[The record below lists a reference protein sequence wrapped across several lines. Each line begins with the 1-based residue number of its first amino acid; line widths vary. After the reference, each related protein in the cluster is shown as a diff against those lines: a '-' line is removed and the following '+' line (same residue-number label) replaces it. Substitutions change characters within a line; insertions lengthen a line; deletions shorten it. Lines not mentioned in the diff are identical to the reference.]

1 MPRLHSCHFYSGKC
15 WPLRSLYPCRCK
27 RSELTFT
34 VLSSTSINSIIS
46 VFEEKRQNADKAFE
60 ETWPEHRGLLDI
72 WMSSFSCLTSA
83 SNRYISVINL
93 LEIPINISF
102 DHIISDF
109 QTRFQ
114 AHNAVVMRLC
124 CLIPKM

>member
-1 MPRLHSCHFYSGKC
+1 M
-15 WPLRSLYPCRCK
+15 
-27 RSELTFT
+27 TFT

-72 WMSSFSCLTSA
+72 QMSSFSCLASA
-83 SNRYISVINL
+83 TDRYISVINL

-124 CLIPKM
+124 CLIPKFIASYSMEDRGVA